1 MERGGSRSDAM
12 ADASPI
18 QGERLGA
25 YGTSAAGSQ
34 QRQAG
39 EMGRGVTD
47 QAMQMGD
54 DTRQTST
61 SRNHLPSG
69 TSSSPWLVAMIAL
82 VDEKKSRSQA
92 RLET

>member
-39 EMGRGVTD
+39 ENGEGRHRSSDADGRRHPANKHESESLTL
-47 QAMQMGD
+47 GD
-54 DTRQTST
+54 VLES
-61 SRNHLPSG
+61 
-69 TSSSPWLVAMIAL
+69 LVGSH
-82 VDEKKSRSQA
+82 DCFS
-92 RLET
+92 